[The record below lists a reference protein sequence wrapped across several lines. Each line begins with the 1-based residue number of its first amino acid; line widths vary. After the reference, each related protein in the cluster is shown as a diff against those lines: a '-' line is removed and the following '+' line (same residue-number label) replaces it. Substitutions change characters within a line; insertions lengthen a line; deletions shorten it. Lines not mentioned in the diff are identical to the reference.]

1 MDPSAF
7 PSARHCTAA
16 TAMLLAPLLASC
28 QPGELVA
35 HAAFIG
41 DALVFVAADPGEAE
55 SSFCWKEAIVVD
67 DSLDPAWRFSAPGTG
82 ECRLF
87 PLVYGR
93 APADVETSQPAR
105 PIEPG
110 RLYLF
115 IGDATAPVSGAFAL
129 SGAGHRRIVHNV
141 DPDSPAA
148 AALRERW
155 RQRRPGPPSPA
166 P

>member
-7 PSARHCTAA
+7 PSARYRTAA

-28 QPGELVA
+28 QPGELVVR
-35 HAAFIG
+35 AAFVG

-55 SSFCWKEAIVVD
+55 SSFCWKDVIVVD
-67 DSLDPAWRFSAPGTG
+67 DSLDPAWRFSAAGTG

-87 PLVYGR
+87 PLIYGR
-93 APADVETSQPAR
+93 APAAVETSQPAR
-105 PIEPG
+105 AIEPG

-115 IGDATAPVSGAFAL
+115 IGDATAPVSGAFAISR
-129 SGAGHRRIVHNV
+129 SGDRRIVHNV

-148 AALRERW
+148 AALRQRW
-155 RQRRPGPPSPA
+155 RQRRPGPASPA